1 MTMLDP
7 KTRLLLVLAAT
18 LCLPALAAGMTR
30 GEARHL
36 LARTG
41 FGGTAA
47 EIEQL
52 ARADYAQ
59 AVMGILENTRVQPQ
73 TPAPVW
79 VDEPPPDFRKLRGM
93 SEDERRSFRKR
104 RHAQGLELKAC
115 WYQEM
120 IHSDSPLTERMTLF
134 WHNHFTSGLRK
145 VKWPTLMYR
154 QNLLLRRHALGN
166 FRELLHAVSTDPAM
180 ILYLDNQSN
189 RKGKPNENFAREVM
203 ELFTLG
209 EGNYSE
215 RDIKEAARAFTG
227 WMVERRSGQF
237 HFNPRRHDPGSK
249 TFMGRTGKF
258 DGDDILDIVL
268 DRRRGAV
275 YITEKL
281 WREFVS
287 DNLDRQEIKRLAD
300 IFRTADYEI
309 KPLLQAL
316 LMSPSFRAAENHGT
330 LIKSPVDLIV
340 GTVHV
345 LNIPVRDARLLAR
358 AGRYLGQDIFDP
370 PNVKGWPG
378 GTAWITSSTLLARQR
393 FLGRIVRAG
402 ERPEPSNAR
411 DRNALPMIM
420 RAADMEPGFTDVASS
435 RDSRLTTENLQD
447 VLLPVSP
454 VSPVPSTLDLFTL
467 VGYLVLDPVY
477 QLK

>member
-1 MTMLDP
+1 
-7 KTRLLLVLAAT
+7 
-18 LCLPALAAGMTR
+18 
-30 GEARHL
+30 
-36 LARTG
+36 
-41 FGGTAA
+41 
-47 EIEQL
+47 
-52 ARADYAQ
+52 
-59 AVMGILENTRVQPQ
+59 
-73 TPAPVW
+73 
-79 VDEPPPDFRKLRGM
+79 
-93 SEDERRSFRKR
+93 
-104 RHAQGLELKAC
+104 
-115 WYQEM
+115 
-120 IHSDSPLTERMTLF
+120 
-134 WHNHFTSGLRK
+134 
-145 VKWPTLMYR
+145 
-154 QNLLLRRHALGN
+154 
-166 FRELLHAVSTDPAM
+166 
-180 ILYLDNQSN
+180 QSN
-189 RKGKPNENFAREVM
+189 CKGNPNENFAREVM

-209 EGNYSE
+209 EGNYTE

-249 TFMGRTGKF
+249 TFIGQTGRF
-258 DGDDILDIVL
+258 DGDDILDIILEQPQV
-268 DRRRGAV
+268 AIFV
-275 YITEKL
+275 SEKL

-287 DNLDRQEIKRLAD
+287 DDPDPQEIARLVR
-300 IFRTADYEI
+300 IFRTADYAI

-345 LNIPVRDARLLAR
+345 LGIPVHDARLLAR

-370 PNVKGWPG
+370 PNVKGWPS

-393 FLGRIVRAG
+393 FLERIMRAG
-402 ERPEPSNAR
+402 ERPERSNAR

-420 RAADMEPGFTDVASS
+420 RAADMEPGVTGVASGRHS
-435 RDSRLTTENLQD
+435 SLTTENLQG

-454 VSPVPSTLDLFTL
+454 VNPAPSTLDLFTL